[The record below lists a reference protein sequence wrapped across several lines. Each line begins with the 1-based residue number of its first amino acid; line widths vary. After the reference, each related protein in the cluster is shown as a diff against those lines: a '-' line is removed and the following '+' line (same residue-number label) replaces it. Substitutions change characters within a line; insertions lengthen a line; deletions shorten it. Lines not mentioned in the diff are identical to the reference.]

1 MINTYKFGDE
11 ILTLSSQDTEHTIGL
26 IQNELS
32 TYKSI
37 FNVDFKPDD
46 VILDLG
52 ANLGIISILLSK
64 KFPFTKIYSFEASII
79 NYNNLV
85 KNIDDNEC
93 TNITAFNLAVW
104 SKSGET
110 LEIPTSPTNSGGSSI
125 FYKPEFYEKYP
136 VSKVKTISLPDIF
149 SENNIESCK
158 LMKIDVEG
166 SEYEIFKNLTP
177 EYYSKIN
184 NLAIEF
190 HKCKAADSFDLRD
203 NLKINNVPIVC
214 EFNAS
219 GAKLV

>member
-1 MINTYKFGDE
+1 MINTYKFGNE

-32 TYKSI
+32 TYNSI

-64 KFPFTKIYSFEASII
+64 KFPFTKIYSFEASPI
-79 NYNNLV
+79 NYDNLV
-85 KNIDDNEC
+85 KNINDNGC
-93 TNITAFNLAVW
+93 TNITSFNRAVW
-104 SKSGET
+104 SKTGEI
-110 LEIPTSPTNSGGSSI
+110 LKIPTSPTNSGGSSI

-136 VSKVKTISLPDIF
+136 VSSVETISLPDIF
-149 SENNIESCK
+149 LENNIKSCK

-166 SEYEIFKNLTP
+166 SEYEIFKNLTS

-184 NLAIEF
+184 NIAIEF
-190 HKCKAADSFDLRD
+190 HRCEAAKSFDLRG
-203 NLKINNVPIVC
+203 NLKINNIPIVC
-214 EFNAS
+214 EFNA
-219 GAKLV
+219 GGGKLV